1 MQDRLAAELRP
12 RLRRSTLAAG
22 SAPPQRSS
30 GFAARVVQRA
40 LDMTSA
46 PEVHRP
52 ALVAELRDRPN
63 EFDIQVQLSRD
74 LDRMLVEDVT
84 IEWPEALSP
93 FVTVAK
99 LRIPQQDISDA
110 DNLDSIRLYA
120 TEVVPALREVASSR
134 TAPAARARRV
144 GS

>member
-1 MQDRLAAELRP
+1 LQDRLAAELRP

-40 LDMTSA
+40 LDITSA

-63 EFDIQVQLSRD
+63 EFDIQVQLCRD

-110 DNLDSIRLYA
+110 DNLEKMDALSFTGWRVTAEPAPRQHHAA
-120 TEVVPALREVASSR
+120 TEGSCALV
-134 TAPAARARRV
+134 
-144 GS
+144 

>member
-1 MQDRLAAELRP
+1 M
-12 RLRRSTLAAG
+12 
-22 SAPPQRSS
+22 
-30 GFAARVVQRA
+30 
-40 LDMTSA
+40 
-46 PEVHRP
+46 
-52 ALVAELRDRPN
+52 VAELRDRPN

-110 DNLDSIRLYA
+110 DNLEKMDALSFTGWRVTAEPAPRQHHAA
-120 TEVVPALREVASSR
+120 TEGSCALV
-134 TAPAARARRV
+134 
-144 GS
+144 